1 MSSRE
6 PFDQP
11 RRRAHPEPA
20 PDEDGAYTGETRVMP
35 RIRPPD
41 AEPPPPQARRLV
53 RRRKRSIAHTIRLAL
68 LGLAGLVLLVLVL
81 VYLQVRNLAGH
92 ISVADVRP
100 APVIATPLA
109 GANIL
114 LIGVDQRPDFPEE
127 GVRSDTLIVLH
138 LDTPG
143 RWVSMLSIPRDSVVE
158 VGDLGQTKINT
169 AYSYGFANAQN
180 LYGEGTSATQAG
192 MALAAQTVE
201 QFTGVPIHYVAQ
213 VNFDGFAAIVD
224 ALGGVTID
232 VPRRIVDDEYPTPD
246 FGTMH
251 VEFEPGPQHM
261 DGQRAL
267 IYARTRHAD
276 SDFGRGER
284 QQQVINAILDEVRQR
299 GPVGQALLLGRLGDA
314 LDGAVATTLP
324 IDRLDTIAGLGWL
337 ASGVKPDNIIRL
349 QLTPETAP
357 NVREEGSDLYW
368 DADEVRALARQL
380 LTPPDAKT
388 EQARIQVLNGT
399 DTPGLAGRTSLDLE
413 QRGFTMIPAGDAPSA
428 DMERTTVYDVT
439 GKPATAQAV
448 ARVFGAQ
455 VQRGT
460 PEGVLTDADIV
471 VILGADQ
478 RP

>member
-68 LGLAGLVLLVLVL
+68 LSLAGLVLIVLVL

-232 VPRRIVDDEYPTPD
+232 VPRRIVDDEYPTPVT
-246 FGTMH
+246 FC
-251 VEFEPGPQHM
+251 EIF
-261 DGQRAL
+261 
-267 IYARTRHAD
+267 
-276 SDFGRGER
+276 
-284 QQQVINAILDEVRQR
+284 
-299 GPVGQALLLGRLGDA
+299 
-314 LDGAVATTLP
+314 
-324 IDRLDTIAGLGWL
+324 
-337 ASGVKPDNIIRL
+337 
-349 QLTPETAP
+349 
-357 NVREEGSDLYW
+357 
-368 DADEVRALARQL
+368 
-380 LTPPDAKT
+380 PPDDFPLYFYRRPKA
-388 EQARIQVLNGT
+388 
-399 DTPGLAGRTSLDLE
+399 PDL
-413 QRGFTMIPAGDAPSA
+413 QISA
-428 DMERTTVYDVT
+428 D
-439 GKPATAQAV
+439 
-448 ARVFGAQ
+448 
-455 VQRGT
+455 
-460 PEGVLTDADIV
+460 DI
-471 VILGADQ
+471 DTE
-478 RP
+478 